1 MRGKQAEVQEE
12 TRQLVIFKLG
22 HEEFGVDIL
31 QAKEIERM
39 VHEVTR
45 VPKAPAFVEGVINL
59 RGDIIP
65 IVDLRK
71 RFNLGNIDITPKTR
85 IIIVEIEGSQIGMV
99 VDAVF
104 EVIRVPVSAIEA
116 APSIT
121 RGVDAYFL
129 NGVANLAE
137 RLIILLNLE
146 RVLSAEEVRE
156 TVKVTEEQ
164 PETVE

>member
-1 MRGKQAEVQEE
+1 MREKQAEVQEE

-22 HEEFGVDIL
+22 NEEFGVDIL

-45 VPKAPAFVEGVINL
+45 VPRAPAFVEGVINL

-71 RFNLGNIDITPKTR
+71 RFNLGNIDIAPETR
-85 IIIVEIEGSQIGMV
+85 IIVVEIEGSQIGMV
-99 VDAVF
+99 VDAVL
-104 EVIRVPVSAIEA
+104 EVSRVPVSAIEA

-129 NGVANLAE
+129 NGVANVSE

-146 RVLSAEEVRE
+146 RVLSVEEAQEVAKITGE
-156 TVKVTEEQ
+156 QPGTEE
-164 PETVE
+164 